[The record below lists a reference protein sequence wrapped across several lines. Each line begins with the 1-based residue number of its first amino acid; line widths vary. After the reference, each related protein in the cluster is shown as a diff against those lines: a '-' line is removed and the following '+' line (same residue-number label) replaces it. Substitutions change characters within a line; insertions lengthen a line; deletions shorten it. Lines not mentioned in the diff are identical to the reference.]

1 MGHFLGALINISCG
15 LYAFKLLKT
24 PAVCNVFSKT
34 GTLHSTAG
42 QGGARGFFCISSP
55 TSETNEVNSY
65 SRRFGLALF
74 LGFVR

>member
-1 MGHFLGALINISCG
+1 LINISCG

-42 QGGARGFFCISSP
+42 QGSARGFFTILRK
-55 TSETNEVNSY
+55 NERYRPAMKRMGSVIIFNSGLGCL
-65 SRRFGLALF
+65 FG
-74 LGFVR
+74 REYI

>member
-1 MGHFLGALINISCG
+1 MGRFLGALINISCG

-42 QGGARGFFCISSP
+42 QGGARGFFTMYEF
-55 TSETNEVNSY
+55 TSFETDMVIK
-65 SRRFGLALF
+65 RRP
-74 LGFVR
+74 